1 MKGIK
6 SFEFRVWVRCYVK
19 HKGDF
24 CKLNKIRNKIRS
36 RKLGTTIL
44 NYKSN

>member
-1 MKGIK
+1 MKGMK
-6 SFEFRVWVRCYVK
+6 SFEFRVWARCYVK

-24 CKLNKIRNKIRS
+24 SKLNEIRNKIRS

>member
-1 MKGIK
+1 MK
-6 SFEFRVWVRCYVK
+6 SFEFRVWARCYVK

-24 CKLNKIRNKIRS
+24 SKLYEIRNKIRS